1 MSRIEDVCRELNNW
15 FDMRRIF
22 GDFEITKSG
31 ISNELNL
38 QEGQFYRIIGSVF
51 NDGVYQ
57 IGDAHVFTPEIFT
70 GAVWAMAVPPAVI
83 ALCGEIDAYEEKYA
97 DIEKSPFQSE
107 SFGGYSYTKAS
118 GGSTDGSDSN
128 GADWKSVFRSKLSKW
143 RKVRAL

>member
-1 MSRIEDVCRELNNW
+1 MSRIEDICRELNNW

-22 GDFEITKSG
+22 GDFEITESG

-38 QEGQFYRIIGSVF
+38 QNGQFYRIIGSVF

-83 ALCGEIDAYEEKYA
+83 ALCGEIDAYTEKYA
-97 DIEKSPFQSE
+97 DQINSPFQSE

-118 GGSTDGSDSN
+118 GNSDGSSSN
-128 GADWKSVFRSKLSKW
+128 PSDWRSVFAGQLNKW
-143 RKVRAL
+143 RKIRAV